1 MNFGRESRY
10 YTNRVGKVHKLLRV
24 QNPPTP
30 CPLPDKGTTA
40 WHGISAAGAVFPSAS
55 VNGQA
60 RCIALTPFVP
70 LSRLAGEGERAAGR
84 TAARSYTPL
93 PQRGRGAGGEGEN
106 SASVPHAANPS
117 AVPLSNLQEAVLAC
131 PCFNTNRAGGVYNC
145 PPPLGSP
152 RFARGTAKGAP
163 TRFPLL
169 AGGTLRRGLSGIL
182 VFVNFGCAIGIN
194 CPPPLGSPRFA
205 RGTKPIGSPCV
216 QGEPYGGGYRAYSFL

>member
-1 MNFGRESRY
+1 MRAKTR
-10 YTNRVGKVHKLLRV
+10 L
-24 QNPPTP
+24 NPSP
-30 CPLPDKGTTA
+30 PLPPSPASGRGGKRGSPLPLC
-40 WHGISAAGAVFPSAS
+40 GRGAG
-55 VNGQA
+55 
-60 RCIALTPFVP
+60 
-70 LSRLAGEGERAAGR
+70 GEGNKKRVSLVHSEPKRC
-84 TAARSYTPL
+84 TLISYTPL